1 MGIKMERLFNN
12 YKKNLF
18 ETLGK
23 LEVEKVKELCQLI
36 LSAWKTDNTIYLCGN
51 GGSAAN
57 AIHVANDMTYG
68 AGKKNGKGISIEA
81 LTSNSA
87 VLTCL
92 ANDLSYEDIFSEQI
106 RAKGKSKDLLIVF
119 SGSGNSKNVIKAI
132 KIAKNK
138 KMKTFAI
145 VGFDGGKCKK
155 IADNSI
161 HVNIND
167 MQVAEDFQLI
177 VSHMCMQWLSKQK
190 IN

>member
-1 MGIKMERLFNN
+1 M
-12 YKKNLF
+12 
-18 ETLGK
+18 
-23 LEVEKVKELCQLI
+23 
-36 LSAWKTDNTIYLCGN
+36 SAWKTNNTIYLCGN

-57 AIHVANDMTYG
+57 AIHIANDMTYG
-68 AGKKNGKGISIEA
+68 AGKKNGKGINIES
-81 LTSNSA
+81 LSSNSA

-106 RAKGKSKDLLIVF
+106 KVKGKSNDLLIVL

-132 KIAKNK
+132 EIAKNK

-145 VGFDGGKCKK
+145 VGFDGGTCKK

-161 HVNIND
+161 HFNIND

-190 IN
+190 IK

>member
-1 MGIKMERLFNN
+1 MRKLFNN
-12 YKKNLF
+12 YKKNLS

-23 LEVEKVKELCQLI
+23 LEVEQVEELCQLI
-36 LSAWKTDNTIYLCGN
+36 LSAWKTNNTIYLCGN

-57 AIHVANDMTYG
+57 AMHVANDMIYG
-68 AGKKNGKGISIEA
+68 AGKKNGKGINIEA

-132 KIAKNK
+132 EIAKNK
-138 KMKTFAI
+138 KMKTFAV

-161 HVNIND
+161 HLNIND

>member
-1 MGIKMERLFNN
+1 MKELINN
-12 YKKNLF
+12 YKINLS
-18 ETLGK
+18 ETLKK
-23 LEVEKVKELCQLI
+23 LEVEKVKELGELI
-36 LSAWKTDNTIYLCGN
+36 LSAWKTNNTIYLCGN

-57 AIHVANDMTYG
+57 AIHIANDMIYG
-68 AGKKNGKGISIEA
+68 AGKKNGRGISIES
-81 LTSNSA
+81 LSSNSA

-106 RAKGKSKDLLIVF
+106 KVKGKSNDLLIVL

-132 KIAKNK
+132 EIAKNK

-145 VGFDGGKCKK
+145 VGFDGGICKK

-161 HVNIND
+161 HFDIND

>member
-1 MGIKMERLFNN
+1 MKKLFNN
-12 YKKNLF
+12 YKKNLS
-18 ETLGK
+18 ETLEK
-23 LEVEKVKELCQLI
+23 LEVDKVEELCQLI
-36 LSAWKTDNTIYLCGN
+36 LSAWKTNNTVYLCGN

-106 RAKGKSKDLLIVF
+106 RTKGKSKDLLIVF

-132 KIAKNK
+132 EIAKNK
-138 KMKTFAI
+138 KMKTFAV

-155 IADNSI
+155 IADNFI
-161 HVNIND
+161 HLNIND

>member
-1 MGIKMERLFNN
+1 MKELINN
-12 YKKNLF
+12 YKKNLSK
-18 ETLGK
+18 TLEK
-23 LEVEKVKELCQLI
+23 LEIEKVKELCESI
-36 LSAWKTDNTIYLCGN
+36 LSAWKTNNTIYLCGN

-57 AIHVANDMTYG
+57 AIHIANDMTYG
-68 AGKKNGKGISIEA
+68 AGKKNGKGINIES
-81 LTSNSA
+81 LSSNSA

-92 ANDLSYEDIFSEQI
+92 ANDLSYEDVFSEQVKV
-106 RAKGKSKDLLIVF
+106 KGKSNDLLIVL

-132 KIAKNK
+132 EIAKNK

-145 VGFDGGKCKK
+145 VGFDGGTCKK

-161 HVNIND
+161 HFDIND

-177 VSHMCMQWLSKQK
+177 VSHMCMHWWSNQK

>member
-1 MGIKMERLFNN
+1 MKELINN
-12 YKKNLF
+12 YKKNLS
-18 ETLGK
+18 ETLEK
-23 LEVEKVKELCQLI
+23 LDVEKVKEFCELI
-36 LSAWKTDNTIYLCGN
+36 LSAWRTNNTIYLCGN

-57 AIHVANDMTYG
+57 AIHIANDMTYG
-68 AGKKNGKGISIEA
+68 AGKKNGKGISIES
-81 LTSNSA
+81 LSSNSA

-106 RAKGKSKDLLIVF
+106 KVKGKPNDLLIVL

-132 KIAKNK
+132 EIAKNK

-155 IADNSI
+155 IADKSI
-161 HVNIND
+161 HLNVND

-177 VSHMCMQWLSKQK
+177 VSHMCMQWLSNQK

>member
-1 MGIKMERLFNN
+1 MEKLFNN

>member
-1 MGIKMERLFNN
+1 MKKLINN
-12 YKKNLF
+12 YKKNLS
-18 ETLGK
+18 EIIEN
-23 LEVEKVKELCQLI
+23 LEIEKVKELCELI
-36 LSAWKTDNTIYLCGN
+36 LSAWKTNNAIFLCGN

-57 AIHVANDMTYG
+57 AIHVANDMIYG
-68 AGKKNGKGISIEA
+68 AGKNNGRGMNVEA
-81 LTSNSA
+81 LSSNSA

-106 RAKGKSKDLLIVF
+106 RVKGKFKDLLIVF

-132 KIAKNK
+132 EIAKNK

-145 VGFDGGKCKK
+145 VGFDGGTCKK
-155 IADNSI
+155 IADNFI
-161 HVNIND
+161 HLNIND

-177 VSHMCMQWLSKQK
+177 VCHMCMQWLSKQK

>member
-1 MGIKMERLFNN
+1 MKELIDK
-12 YKKNLF
+12 YKINLSK
-18 ETLGK
+18 TLEK
-23 LEVEKVKELCQLI
+23 LEVEKVKELCELI
-36 LSAWKTDNTIYLCGN
+36 LSAWKTNNTIYVCGN

-57 AIHVANDMTYG
+57 AIHIANDMTYG
-68 AGKKNGKGISIEA
+68 AGKENAKGISIES
-81 LTSNSA
+81 LSSNSA

-106 RAKGKSKDLLIVF
+106 KVKGKSNDLLIVL

-132 KIAKNK
+132 EIAKIK
-138 KMKTFAI
+138 KMRTFAI
-145 VGFDGGKCKK
+145 VGFDGGICKK
-155 IADNSI
+155 IADNAI
-161 HVNIND
+161 HFDIND

>member
-1 MGIKMERLFNN
+1 MKELINN
-12 YKKNLF
+12 YKINLS
-18 ETLGK
+18 ETLKK
-23 LEVEKVKELCQLI
+23 LEVEKVKELGELI
-36 LSAWKTDNTIYLCGN
+36 LSIWKTNNTIYLCGN

-57 AIHVANDMTYG
+57 AIHIANDMIYG
-68 AGKKNGKGISIEA
+68 AGKKNGRGISIES
-81 LTSNSA
+81 LSSNSA

-106 RAKGKSKDLLIVF
+106 RVKGKSNDLLIVL

-132 KIAKNK
+132 EIAKNK

-145 VGFDGGKCKK
+145 VGFDGGICKK

-161 HVNIND
+161 HFDIND

>member
-1 MGIKMERLFNN
+1 MRKLFNN
-12 YKKNLF
+12 YKKNLL

-23 LEVEKVKELCQLI
+23 LEIEKVEELCQLI
-36 LSAWKTDNTIYLCGN
+36 LSVWKTNNTVYLCGN

-57 AIHVANDMTYG
+57 AIHVANDMIYG

-81 LTSNSA
+81 LTSNPA

-119 SGSGNSKNVIKAI
+119 SGSGNSKNVVKAI
-132 KIAKNK
+132 KIAKDK
-138 KMKTFAI
+138 KMKTFAV

-161 HVNIND
+161 HININD

>member
-1 MGIKMERLFNN
+1 MKELINN
-12 YKKNLF
+12 YKKNLS
-18 ETLGK
+18 ETLEK
-23 LEVEKVKELCQLI
+23 LDVEKVKEFCELI
-36 LSAWKTDNTIYLCGN
+36 LGAWRTNNTIYLCGN

-57 AIHVANDMTYG
+57 AIHIANDMTYG
-68 AGKKNGKGISIEA
+68 AGKKNGKGISIES
-81 LTSNSA
+81 LSSNSA

-106 RAKGKSKDLLIVF
+106 KVKGKPNDLLIVL

-132 KIAKNK
+132 EIAKNK

-145 VGFDGGKCKK
+145 VGFDGGRCKK
-155 IADNSI
+155 IADKSI
-161 HVNIND
+161 HLNVND

-177 VSHMCMQWLSKQK
+177 VSHMCMQWLSNQK

>member
-1 MGIKMERLFNN
+1 MEKLFNN

-190 IN
+190 IK

>member
-1 MGIKMERLFNN
+1 MKELINN
-12 YKKNLF
+12 YKKNLSK
-18 ETLGK
+18 TLEK
-23 LEVEKVKELCQLI
+23 LEIEKVKELCESI
-36 LSAWKTDNTIYLCGN
+36 LSAWKTNNTIYLCGN

-57 AIHVANDMTYG
+57 AIHIANDMTYG
-68 AGKKNGKGISIEA
+68 AGKKNGKGINIES
-81 LTSNSA
+81 LSSNSA

-92 ANDLSYEDIFSEQI
+92 ANDLSYEDVFSEQVKV
-106 RAKGKSKDLLIVF
+106 KGKSNDLLIVL

-132 KIAKNK
+132 EIAKNK

-145 VGFDGGKCKK
+145 VGFDGGTCKK

-161 HVNIND
+161 HFDIND

-177 VSHMCMQWLSKQK
+177 VSHMCMRWLSNQK

>member
-1 MGIKMERLFNN
+1 MEKLFNN

-119 SGSGNSKNVIKAI
+119 SGSGNSTNVIKAI

>member
-1 MGIKMERLFNN
+1 MKELINN
-12 YKKNLF
+12 YKKNLI
-18 ETLGK
+18 ETLKK
-23 LEVEKVKELCQLI
+23 LNVDKVEEFCELI
-36 LSAWKTDNTIYLCGN
+36 LNVWKTNNTIYLCGN

-57 AIHVANDMTYG
+57 AIHIANDMTYG
-68 AGKKNGKGISIEA
+68 AGKKNGKGISIES
-81 LTSNSA
+81 LSSNSA

-92 ANDLSYEDIFSEQI
+92 ANDLGYEDIFSEQI
-106 RAKGKSKDLLIVF
+106 KVKGKPNDLLIVL

-132 KIAKNK
+132 EIAKNK

-161 HVNIND
+161 HFNIND

-177 VSHMCMQWLSKQK
+177 VSHMCMQWLSNQK

>member
-1 MGIKMERLFNN
+1 MEKLFNN

-36 LSAWKTDNTIYLCGN
+36 LSAWKTNNTIYLCGN

>member
-1 MGIKMERLFNN
+1 MEKLFNN
-12 YKKNLF
+12 YKKNLSK
-18 ETLGK
+18 TLEK

-36 LSAWKTDNTIYLCGN
+36 LSAWKTNNTIYLCGN

-106 RAKGKSKDLLIVF
+106 RTKGKSKDLLIVF

-132 KIAKNK
+132 EIAKNK
-138 KMKTFAI
+138 KMKTFAV

-155 IADNSI
+155 IADNFI
-161 HVNIND
+161 HLNIND

-177 VSHMCMQWLSKQK
+177 VSHMCMQWLSRQK
-190 IN
+190 IK

>member
-1 MGIKMERLFNN
+1 MEKLFNN

-132 KIAKNK
+132 KIAKNI

>member
-1 MGIKMERLFNN
+1 MRKLFNN
-12 YKKNLF
+12 YKKNLS

-23 LEVEKVKELCQLI
+23 LEVEKVEELCQLI
-36 LSAWKTDNTIYLCGN
+36 LSTWKTNNTIYLCGN

-57 AIHVANDMTYG
+57 AIHVANDMIYG

-132 KIAKNK
+132 EIAKNK
-138 KMKTFAI
+138 KMKTFAV

-155 IADNSI
+155 IADHSI
-161 HVNIND
+161 HLNIND